1 MRAFFCSG
9 KKKFT
14 ARGKHRAAPPRP
26 PGRHPLQIVFI
37 PVPLRREGEFFA
49 RAGPGGNGVF
59 DAFSRGRRHQCAAAC
74 ARCTKAKKPGFP
86 HLPLLRM
93 WKTRGNGRPVPCG
106 GRFAALFSTFSTIWL
121 VENQAGRFF
130 VFSLL
135 PKCRAFIRA
144 RQKGAAAGAAP
155 LPSGP
160 VRPRQT
166 RRARTVFS
174 AGRAHR
180 RRAHRRTRPSPP
192 ARWPR
197 RPPPRYSTPS
207 A

>member
-1 MRAFFCSG
+1 MPWPSPSGRARAFMANRRVF
-9 KKKFT
+9 
-14 ARGKHRAAPPRP
+14 HAAPGQER
-26 PGRHPLQIVFI
+26 
-37 PVPLRREGEFFA
+37 
-49 RAGPGGNGVF
+49 NGVF
-59 DAFSRGRRHQCAAAC
+59 DAFSRGRRHRCAAAC
-74 ARCTKAKKPGFP
+74 ARCTKAEKPGFP

-93 WKTRGNGRPVPCG
+93 WKTRKNSRPAPCG
-106 GRFAALFSTFSTIWL
+106 GRPVARFSTISTIWL
-121 VENQAGRFF
+121 VENRTGRFRF
-130 VFSLL
+130 FSLL
-135 PKCRAFIRA
+135 PKCRAFVRA

-155 LPSGP
+155 FPSGS

-166 RRARTVFS
+166 RRARTAFS

-192 ARWPR
+192 ARRPR